1 MREAKEKR
9 HFSSLLRDANSAFL
23 PSPDTDDEPVRV
35 GFVLLEHFSMMAFTA
50 AVDALVTANLVRTAP
65 LFSFC
70 TFGLDSV
77 MVKSDLALDISTSGE
92 LTLLPLEGEEALDIL
107 IVCGGYRCSLAEQ
120 PLLTAKLRA
129 AAKQDIILG
138 GLWNGAIPLAY
149 AGLLDQHSCALHPDN
164 HAFARERFDKVRVS
178 ERVLVVE
185 EKRVT
190 SAGPSSALEMMLAL
204 IEQVQDKATVRA
216 IREILSCDQVA
227 DSDEA
232 KLVLPADDPSFP
244 ETLRNLLRLMST
256 NIEEP
261 LSVDELASFVGV
273 SRRRIER
280 LFQTHME
287 TTPSRYYLELRITH
301 ARRLLLQSDDTI
313 VNIAVACGFLSS
325 THFSHCFKD
334 YFGISPSQ
342 ARQKQRG

>member
-1 MREAKEKR
+1 MREVKEKR
-9 HFSSLLRDANSAFL
+9 HFNTLLRDANSAFL
-23 PSPDTDDEPVRV
+23 PSQDSGEKPIRV
-35 GFVLLEHFSMMAFTA
+35 GFILLEHFSMMAFTA

-70 TFGLDSV
+70 TFGLNSLT
-77 MVKSDLALDISTSGE
+77 VKSDLALDISTSGE
-92 LTLLPLEGEEALDIL
+92 LAQLPLEGEEALDIL

-120 PLLTAKLRA
+120 PPLTANLKA
-129 AAKQDIILG
+129 AARHNIILG
-138 GLWNGAIPLAY
+138 GLWNGAIALAH
-149 AGLLDQHSCALHPDN
+149 AGLLDQLGCALHPDN
-164 HAFARERFDKVRVS
+164 HAFARERFEQVKVS
-178 ERVLVVE
+178 DRVLVVE
-185 EKRVT
+185 DRRVT
-190 SAGPSSALEMMLAL
+190 SAGPNSALEMLLAL

-232 KLVLPADDPSFP
+232 RLTLPADDPSFP
-244 ETLRNLLRLMST
+244 ETLRNLLRLMSS